1 MFKNIIFLNPELP
14 RTHDLDLGCENTGV
28 SSNPKKSKEQNKH
41 NALSVLLILCL
52 ARDRNQQMPLA
63 VCSFC
68 LRAGSPNR
76 RMPLAFLNILN
87 NYMVDE
93 NSKSMNSLS
102 GVHFLLTSRKYEPE
116 AKIRNA
122 LSVLM
127 ILWLIEL
134 EISRCP

>member
-1 MFKNIIFLNPELP
+1 
-14 RTHDLDLGCENTGV
+14 
-28 SSNPKKSKEQNKH
+28 
-41 NALSVLLILCL
+41 
-52 ARDRNQQMPLA
+52 
-63 VCSFC
+63 
-68 LRAGSPNR
+68 
-76 RMPLAFLNILN
+76 
-87 NYMVDE
+87 MVDE

-102 GVHFLLTSRKYEPE
+102 GVLILLTSRKYEPE